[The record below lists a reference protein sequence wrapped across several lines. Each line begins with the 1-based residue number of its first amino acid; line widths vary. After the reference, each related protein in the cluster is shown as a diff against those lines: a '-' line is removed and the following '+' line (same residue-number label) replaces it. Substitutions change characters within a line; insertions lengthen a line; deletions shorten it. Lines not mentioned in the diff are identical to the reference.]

1 MSDFAR
7 VEHKPALVV
16 AGLRETVDQF
26 EDRAALWTKVV
37 DSATLA
43 GANVAHAQQ
52 IAIIFGANKNQEFD
66 YMAGFVVD
74 SRESAGKL
82 GLNAAEVPAGEY
94 AVVDVRGPAPL
105 ASSTGLEY
113 LVSTFLP
120 EHGLKPNGPAMEI
133 FGPGDTGAEDY
144 AMQVWLP
151 VKA

>member
-26 EDRAALWTKVV
+26 EGRATLWTKVV

-66 YMAGFVVD
+66 YMAGLVVD
-74 SRESAGKL
+74 SRESA
-82 GLNAAEVPAGEY
+82 
-94 AVVDVRGPAPL
+94 
-105 ASSTGLEY
+105 
-113 LVSTFLP
+113 
-120 EHGLKPNGPAMEI
+120 
-133 FGPGDTGAEDY
+133 
-144 AMQVWLP
+144 
-151 VKA
+151 

>member
-16 AGLRETVDQF
+16 AGLREKIDQF
-26 EDRAALWTKVV
+26 EGRAKLWQKAI
-37 DSATLA
+37 DSLTLA
-43 GANVAHAQQ
+43 GVDPSHAQQ
-52 IAIIFGANKNQEFD
+52 VAIIFGANKSQELD
-66 YMAGFVVD
+66 YMAGFVID
-74 SRESAGKL
+74 ARESASKL

-94 AVVDVRGPAPL
+94 AIVDVRGPAPL

-113 LVSTFLP
+113 LVGTFLP
-120 EHGLKPNGPAMEI
+120 ERGLKPNGPAMEI

-151 VKA
+151 VTA

>member
-16 AGLRETVDQF
+16 AGLRETIDQF
-26 EDRAALWTKVV
+26 EGREALWTQAVET
-37 DSATLA
+37 ATLA
-43 GANVAHAQQ
+43 GANLSMAQQ

-66 YMAGFVVD
+66 YMAGFVVG
-74 SRESAGKL
+74 SLEGAGKL

-94 AVVDVRGPAPL
+94 AIVDVRGPAPL

-133 FGPGDTGAEDY
+133 FSPGDTGAEDY